1 MAQQKQIQLGTTRLW
16 VRSLALLSELRIQHC
31 RELWYRLQTQFGS
44 GVAAAVAQAGSYSS
58 DQSPSLGT
66 SACLGYSPKKEKK
79 KKDNNMIMYVT

>member
-44 GVAAAVAQAGSYSS
+44 GVAAAVA
-58 DQSPSLGT
+58 
-66 SACLGYSPKKEKK
+66 
-79 KKDNNMIMYVT
+79 